1 MNKDTKENIA
11 IIKQLRLDHGLT
23 QHQLAE
29 YFNVSL
35 DLVRSM
41 EQGRRSLTVEMLI
54 NYSEFF
60 NVSIGYLVYGKD
72 SNVSIRKSIKA
83 IREQLDFLEKNI

>member
-23 QHQLAE
+23 QNQLAE

-72 SNVSIRKSIKA
+72 SNRSIRKSIKA